1 VIHPERQGLKTA
13 GTFTLTNM
21 IGEIIAIGDELT
33 SGRVLNT
40 TSRFAAGQLFTA
52 GHEIFAMA
60 TIPDTPAEIG
70 AALNRAIKRS
80 DFVIVTGGLG
90 ATSDDLTN
98 EAVGKVLGRPVEFR
112 QDVLDKIKARLPKIT
127 CQDTKHLEKLAWL
140 PAGAEILNPDARM
153 AGYILIHNDKPVFLL
168 PGVPHEM
175 KELLAERVIPRLAL
189 WEKGQTR
196 YVRQKVY
203 KVFGLSETEINSRL
217 DKLEGDDEHIRIGYY
232 PVFPEVHISLSV
244 IEENEAE
251 TESLFLR
258 HDDEILKLL
267 GDSLFGTDEETMESL
282 VGKTLVEQGK
292 TAATAESCTGGLI
305 SHKITCVPG
314 SSEYFAGG
322 VVAYSN
328 DMKERFL
335 DVDPILLAEHGAV
348 SSQVARA
355 MAAGI
360 RARTGADFGVSVTGI
375 AGPTG
380 GTEEKPVGT
389 VFIGISTQHET
400 IDTRCFFPGSRWKI
414 QEMTAVAA
422 LDYLR
427 RLLLNKPLK

>member
-1 VIHPERQGLKTA
+1 
-13 GTFTLTNM
+13 M

-40 TSRFAAGQLFTA
+40 TSCFAAGQLFTA

-80 DFVIVTGGLG
+80 DFLIVTGGLG

-98 EAVGKVLGRPVEFR
+98 EAVGNALGRPIEFR
-112 QDVLDKIKARLPKIT
+112 QDVFEKISARLPKIDGQET
-127 CQDTKHLEKLAWL
+127 RHLEKLAWL
-140 PAGAEILNPDARM
+140 PAGAEMLNENARM
-153 AGYILIHNDKPVFLL
+153 AGYLLIHEQKPIFFL

-189 WEKGQTR
+189 WKKGGDAKH
-196 YVRQKVY
+196 VRQKVY
-203 KVFGLSETEINSRL
+203 KVFGLGETEINHRL
-217 DKLEGDDEHIRIGYY
+217 DSLENDDDRIRIGYY
-232 PVFPEVHISLSV
+232 PVFPEVHISLSI
-244 IEENEAE
+244 IEESAAE
-251 TESLFLR
+251 TESIFLQ

-282 VGKTLVEQGK
+282 VGKILMEQGK
-292 TAATAESCTGGLI
+292 TLATAESCTGGLV

-328 DMKERFL
+328 DLKERFL
-335 DVDPILLAEHGAV
+335 DVAPILLEEHGAV

-380 GTEEKPVGT
+380 GTKEKPVGT
-389 VFIGISTQHET
+389 VFIGLSTPDET
-400 IDTRCFFPGSRWKI
+400 IDIPCRFPGDRWQV
-414 QEMTAVAA
+414 QELTAVKS
-422 LDYLR
+422 LDLVR
-427 RLLLNKPLK
+427 RFLLGIKLETT